1 MRSNYVTAIIV
12 AAGNSSRMGGNISK
26 QFISLNEKT
35 VIEHTLTAFEN
46 CSLIDEIVVVAR
58 EQDIEKINS
67 LVKKNSFTKVS
78 HIVAGGNTRGESV
91 ANGIN
96 ASSDI
101 SDKTHFF
108 AIHDGARPIVLIKD
122 IENVINKAFEVKSA
136 TLGVMVK
143 DTIKIVDDKNIVV
156 STPNRADLRSIQTP
170 QIFEKGL
177 YISALNKAKSEGKD
191 FTDDCQLVENF
202 GKAVEVVI
210 GNESNIKLTTPI
222 DVIIAESILKAREQ
236 GEEI

>member
-26 QFISLNEKT
+26 QFIYLNEKT
-35 VIEHTLTAFEN
+35 VIEHTLIAFEN

-108 AIHDGARPIVLIKD
+108 AIHDGARPLVLIKD
-122 IENVINKAFEVKSA
+122 IENVIKKAFEVKSA

-143 DTIKIVDDKNIVV
+143 DTIKIVDNKNIVV

-202 GKAVEVVI
+202 GKTVEVVI
-210 GNESNIKLTTPI
+210 GSESNIKLTTPI

>member
-78 HIVAGGNTRGESV
+78 HIAVGGNTRGESV

-108 AIHDGARPIVLIKD
+108 AIHDGARPLVLIKD
-122 IENVINKAFEVKSA
+122 IENVIKKAFEVKSA

-143 DTIKIVDDKNIVV
+143 DTIKITDDKNIVV

-210 GNESNIKLTTPI
+210 GSESNIKLTTPI
-222 DVIIAESILKAREQ
+222 DVIMAESILKAREQ